1 MSWIQTKCGHC
12 NCEVAPTDCPTPL
25 CVPCRKHDEENDLA
39 VDEAM
44 ADAADKYWDY
54 HPGC

>member
-12 NCEVAPTDCPTPL
+12 NCEVAPTDCPIPL